1 MRAEWGRVRNLNQ
14 LHNTSL
20 EGEKKKGAGIAWY
33 LQKRGGFT
41 FCRYESS
48 SVGNPREA
56 NERQGEGWHFR
67 IQPLI
72 KSANLRAAERSTF
85 FFISSSEIRKEQNLV
100 WDSVEVKKK
109 MLVLSHSLH
118 HHLFFLISNYI
129 SSVMWKLLNSSVSK
143 WYIVGNKLDLLPELH
158 YNAQEHILL
167 TYFTP
172 PELSDGFS
180 YDEMRLHKYE
190 ILLLSILW
198 VHFPHHT
205 YILLFKVL

>member
-1 MRAEWGRVRNLNQ
+1 MAFQNSAVDKISKPESCWEVHFLFHQ
-14 LHNTSL
+14 LIGN
-20 EGEKKKGAGIAWY
+20 KKRTK
-33 LQKRGGFT
+33 
-41 FCRYESS
+41 S
-48 SVGNPREA
+48 SVRFCWG
-56 NERQGEGWHFR
+56 
-67 IQPLI
+67 
-72 KSANLRAAERSTF
+72 
-85 FFISSSEIRKEQNLV
+85 
-100 WDSVEVKKK
+100 KKK

-129 SSVMWKLLNSSVSK
+129 SSVMWKLLDSSVSK